1 MKRVQLPKKLKEFV
15 ELLSDLFFLG
25 SGVGL
30 TTSANSLALNTY
42 FRERRRIVTG
52 ISWSCTALGPIV
64 FPHIVTVL
72 MPFFGVQGTVLIFSG
87 IAMNAVC
94 CALLL
99 QPVRWHT
106 GRKSKEES
114 LVDQLPDVECP
125 YCHSLKK
132 KSHSLMS
139 SQYLHN
145 ADNYFATG
153 YEIIDPGTPM
163 MARAN
168 DGWYS
173 SSSAKRSLY
182 GSKMSLTSRKMSEM
196 GSRKASNQNLVGS
209 NRPSYAN
216 LGSAAAPEVKVKRAK
231 EIRPK
236 EKIDES
242 PSEDCPSHKSPQ
254 DLKHHLTVNPIRIY
268 KTSPTTPTTNNPPFT
283 LKQVSE
289 SKYLKDNKS
298 NRSMQEGNAQSF
310 RKRSNTF
317 NIEKE
322 VLSIARNKLE
332 QYVNDASERMIK
344 CTCEDVKRAH
354 KLDMEFRKQD
364 EEESEGDKP
373 KFTFWQKFVVFFD
386 LDLLKDFTYINIMIG
401 ITIANFAELNFSVL
415 TPFVLADYGL
425 EKSQI
430 AICMSLLGL
439 TDISVRFFIPFI
451 AGFIGWQ
458 NRTFFL
464 FGVLGMA
471 MGRVGKRFDGAG
483 RLMVIVSSVLAHFH
497 TYQISLLVAMWI
509 GFNKGL
515 RTVFMALCIPSH
527 VPLDRLPSA
536 TGLHLLFS
544 GMFYIC
550 MGPVVGN

>member
-1 MKRVQLPKKLKEFV
+1 MTILLP
-15 ELLSDLFFLG
+15 
-25 SGVGL
+25 
-30 TTSANSLALNTY
+30 Y
-42 FRERRRIVTG
+42 
-52 ISWSCTALGPIV
+52 
-64 FPHIVTVL
+64 
-72 MPFFGVQGTVLIFSG
+72 FGVQGTVLIFSG
-87 IAMNAVC
+87 IALNAVC
-94 CALLL
+94 CSLLL

-106 GRKSKEES
+106 KKKVKDMSEDILIDRF
-114 LVDQLPDVECP
+114 PDIECP

-139 SQYLHN
+139 SQYLQN
-145 ADNYFATG
+145 VDDCFTTG

-182 GSKMSLTSRKMSEM
+182 GSKMSLSSKKVDSIR
-196 GSRKASNQNLVGS
+196 ASNQNLAAIS

-216 LGSAAAPEVKVKRAK
+216 LGSTTVNEPKPKRTK
-231 EIRPK
+231 EIRQ
-236 EKIDES
+236 EAKIVEV

-254 DLKHHLTVNPIRIY
+254 DLKQHLTVKSVRNN
-268 KTSPTTPTTNNPPFT
+268 KTSPSTPTNNPPFYI
-283 LKQVSE
+283 KQVSE

-298 NRSMQEGNAQSF
+298 NRSMLGGSQSIRKQSNAF
-310 RKRSNTF
+310 NT
-317 NIEKE
+317 EKE
-322 VLSIARNKLE
+322 LLNVACSKLE
-332 QYVNDASERMIK
+332 QYMIDANDRMIK
-344 CTCEDVKRAH
+344 CTCESVKEAH
-354 KLDMEFRKQD
+354 IRDMEFQKQMED
-364 EEESEGDKP
+364 EEDGEKH
-373 KFTFWQKFVVFFD
+373 KFTLWQKIVIFFD

-401 ITIANFAELNFSVL
+401 VTIANFAELNFSVL

-425 EKSQI
+425 EKPQI
-430 AICMSLLGL
+430 ALCMSLLGM

-451 AGFIGWQ
+451 AGFIGWE

-471 MGRVGKRFDGAG
+471 LGRVG
-483 RLMVIVSSVLAHFH
+483 RLLKNFLVYQVLKVSIVLAHFH
-497 TYQISLLVAMWI
+497 TYKIALAVALWI

-544 GMFYIC
+544 GCFYIF
-550 MGPVVGN
+550 MGPVVGNKNLFSLK